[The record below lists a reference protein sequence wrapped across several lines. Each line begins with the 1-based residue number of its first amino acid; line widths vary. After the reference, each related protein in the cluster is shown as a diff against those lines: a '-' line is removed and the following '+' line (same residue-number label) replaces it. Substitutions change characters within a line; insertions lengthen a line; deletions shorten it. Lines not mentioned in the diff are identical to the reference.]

1 MNFGMPGLVSDSLLD
16 KLGNAVITQRLLSKG
31 RSLVDFIA
39 IDRLTYAQ
47 LAQVG
52 SSAGRARV
60 KVLIAWKVRMQSL
73 GTLAYISYEE
83 LGLCGYEL
91 ATGYMMELE
100 LISREIEARVK
111 FL

>member
-1 MNFGMPGLVSDSLLD
+1 MPGLVSDSLPD

-31 RSLVDFIA
+31 RSLVDFTA
-39 IDRLTYAQ
+39 IDRFTYAQ

-60 KVLIAWKVRMQSL
+60 KVLIAWKVCMQSL
-73 GTLAYISYEE
+73 GTLAYISYKE

-91 ATGYMMELE
+91 AAGYMMELE
-100 LISREIEARVK
+100 LISRQIEDLVAI
-111 FL
+111 LGYMW